1 VFVSQ
6 NTLAPAGRVSQAVLH
21 LCADTLQYISMDIII
36 GCKNFELTP
45 SLRTYIEEKVG
56 KLANYWDRIIRARV
70 ELEVDKNKRGGL
82 IHSATVTLEVPGPD
96 IRVQEEAGDM
106 HAAID
111 LTMPVLERQ
120 IKKAKNKLEHT
131 DWRHMDKAKEKFRQW
146 YERMRGNNK

>member
-1 VFVSQ
+1 
-6 NTLAPAGRVSQAVLH
+6 
-21 LCADTLQYISMDIII
+21 
-36 GCKNFELTP
+36 
-45 SLRTYIEEKVG
+45 

-120 IKKAKNKLEHT
+120 IKKAKNKLERT
-131 DWRHMDKAKEKFRQW
+131 DWRHMDKAREKFRQW
-146 YERMRGNNK
+146 YERMRGNK